1 MELTHIHPGLP
12 VCPGKDALSYLSVSN
27 VPPPVVSFSSL
38 SSQFLYMSTPFPL
51 FLLFLLIVFPPLPSS
66 HFSSSGVCQGMEPGA
81 SHILGKN
88 SGTSP
93 SSHPAFPL
101 LPHLLSL
108 ISIFPFSFSSLLLR
122 LPFSFLFSL
131 SPTLGPFSLCPSF
144 LLSLPALLLCSCPR
158 RPLADPPL
166 LPWLPSWFQRA
177 LRSPGEP

>member
-1 MELTHIHPGLP
+1 M
-12 VCPGKDALSYLSVSN
+12 VS
-27 VPPPVVSFSSL
+27 SSSL
-38 SSQFLYMSTPFPL
+38 SSQKLLYMSALL
-51 FLLFLLIVFPPLPSS
+51 FLLFPLFLLIVFPPLPSS
-66 HFSSSGVCQGMEPGA
+66 HSSSSSVCQGMEPRA
-81 SHILGKN
+81 SYILGKN

-93 SSHPAFPL
+93 PFHPSFPL
-101 LPHLLSL
+101 PPHLLSL
-108 ISIFPFSFSSLLLR
+108 ISIFSFSFSSFLLR

-131 SPTLGPFSLCPSF
+131 SLTLSPPSLCSSF